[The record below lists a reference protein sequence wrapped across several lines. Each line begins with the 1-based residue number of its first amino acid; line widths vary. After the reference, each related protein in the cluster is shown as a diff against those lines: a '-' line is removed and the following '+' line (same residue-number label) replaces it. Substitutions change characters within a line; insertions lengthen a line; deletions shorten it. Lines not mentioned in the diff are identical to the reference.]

1 MSLFKDLSNN
11 LNKILMQSNK
21 SSLQLEKTIV
31 STKTSIKNIKDV
43 KLNFKKL
50 KVNNDKSNKAFNLF
64 NLSSIELFD
73 KIDKYLKNPTPAK
86 ALKVKNQINVSNDY
100 LTNAT
105 TIFSED
111 KTFLEKVV
119 VSLKE
124 YKNGDFIKNTK
135 ESIEF
140 NQRLILSFKKNI
152 KITTPV
158 SKLKTKTRKVYF
170 DEEATPDPACP
181 KYKKTLADKEKERGI
196 IEKELKV
203 FADKAKLRDSYKD
216 DYEARNIKKLKFIRD
231 QRVTLI
237 ALSENL
243 NQIIVNT
250 NDLKKINDEIS
261 KILKKNQLAEVPTEK
276 DKNLL
281 MALLTKQQET
291 LNLIQINKN
300 EAGSNT
306 EESLSNQYKIL
317 IDNEKELQDN
327 SNDYK
332 KWEKINSELI
342 SSEGKIKEL
351 TSNKQTLTTEISD
364 LEKIIKDLKCP

>member
-1 MSLFKDLSNN
+1 MSLFKDLSTN

-21 SSLQLEKTIV
+21 SSLQLEKTIS

-43 KLNFKKL
+43 KLNVKNL

-73 KIDKYLKNPTPAK
+73 KIDKYLKNPTPEK
-86 ALKVKNQINVSNDY
+86 KLKVKNQINVSNDY

-105 TIFSED
+105 TIFSEN

-119 VSLKE
+119 FSFNK
-124 YKNGDFIKNTK
+124 YKNSNFIKNAK

-152 KITTPV
+152 RITTPV

-170 DEEATPDPACP
+170 EETTPDPACLI
-181 KYKKTLADKEKERGI
+181 YKELLANREKEIDI
-196 IEKELKV
+196 IKKDLKV

-216 DYEARNIKKLKFIRD
+216 DYEARNIRKLKFIRD

-243 NQIIVNT
+243 EQIIVNT
-250 NDLKKINDEIS
+250 RDLKKINDEIS

-281 MALLTKQQET
+281 MELLAKQKET
-291 LNLIQINKN
+291 LDLIEINKN

-317 IDNEKELQDN
+317 VDNENELQDN

-332 KWEKINSELI
+332 EWQKLVRELI
-342 SSEGKIKEL
+342 SSEEKIKEL
-351 TSNKQTLTTEISD
+351 TYD
-364 LEKIIKDLKCP
+364 EKILTITIADLKKRIKDLECP